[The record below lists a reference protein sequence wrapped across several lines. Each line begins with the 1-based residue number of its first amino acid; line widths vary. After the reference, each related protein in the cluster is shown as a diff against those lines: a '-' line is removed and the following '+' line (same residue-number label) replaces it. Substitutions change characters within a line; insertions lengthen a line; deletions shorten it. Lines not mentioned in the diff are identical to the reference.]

1 MYLVSTTLS
10 YNFQVLY
17 DELKLDQK
25 CSKRLARTQ
34 AGHMKSTA
42 EKVLQQLEEHHS
54 LPGLILEYRHLTKV
68 KSTYIDGLF
77 PHVEKGIVRSCW
89 IHDGTATGRLTSV
102 NPNIQNI
109 PKTEIQLKRS
119 KPSVNDVCPVSVHP
133 RDVFVSSPGWSFLSA
148 GMQ

>member
-54 LPGLILEYRHLTKV
+54 LPGLILEYRH
-68 KSTYIDGLF
+68 
-77 PHVEKGIVRSCW
+77 GIVRSCW